1 MKAKQSKSK
10 RLQTNAMDSI
20 IHILDLIGTAVF
32 AITGALV
39 AGRKRMD
46 TFGVVILGCVTAV
59 GGGTLRD
66 VVLDRSPVFWV
77 SSPHYLAIATFA
89 AIGTFV
95 VVHRWKLPEMI
106 MAYADAV
113 GLAVFT
119 VIGFQAGFQTTGSYG
134 ISIVMGMT
142 TGVVGGIIRDVLA
155 GEIPLIFHKEVYAS
169 ASLAGAALLA
179 AGTHLQWTPSLA
191 LALAI
196 LTTLGIRIAAI
207 HWDLTLP
214 TFHPKEDTSAD

>member
-1 MKAKQSKSK
+1 
-10 RLQTNAMDSI
+10 MDSI

-66 VVLDRSPVFWV
+66 VVLGHSPVFWV
-77 SSPHYLAIATFA
+77 SSPHYLAIAALA
-89 AIGTFV
+89 AIGTFIV
-95 VVHRWKLPEMI
+95 AHRWRLPEMAI
-106 MAYADAV
+106 AYADAV

-119 VIGFQAGFQTTGSYG
+119 VIGFQAGFQTTHSYG

-155 GEIPLIFHKEVYAS
+155 GKIPLIFHKEIYAM
-169 ASLAGAALLA
+169 ASLLGATLLA
-179 AGTHLQWTPSLA
+179 VSTHLQWPVPLA
-191 LALAI
+191 LSLSI
-196 LTTLGIRIAAI
+196 LTTLGIRLAAL
-207 HWDLTLP
+207 HWNLALTVFP
-214 TFHPKEDTSAD
+214 PKYLSRAE

>member
-1 MKAKQSKSK
+1 
-10 RLQTNAMDSI
+10 MDSI
-20 IHILDLIGTAVF
+20 IHALDLIGTAVF

-66 VVLDRSPVFWV
+66 VVLGHRPVFWV
-77 SSPHYLAIATFA
+77 SSPHYLAIAALA
-89 AIGTFV
+89 AIGTFMV
-95 VVHRWKLPEMI
+95 AHRWRLPEMAI
-106 MAYADAV
+106 AYADAV

-119 VIGFQAGFQTTGSYG
+119 VIGFQTGFLSTHSYG

-155 GEIPLIFHKEVYAS
+155 GKIPLIFHKEIYAL
-169 ASLAGAALLA
+169 ASLLGASLLA
-179 AGTHLQWTPSLA
+179 ISIHFNWPAPLA
-191 LALAI
+191 LPLSILA
-196 LTTLGIRIAAI
+196 TLGIRMAAL
-207 HWDLTLP
+207 HWNLTLP
-214 TFHPKEDTSAD
+214 VFPPKDCGKSA

>member
-1 MKAKQSKSK
+1 
-10 RLQTNAMDSI
+10 MDSI
-20 IHILDLIGTAVF
+20 IHALDLVGTAVF

-66 VVLDRSPVFWV
+66 VVLGHHPVFWI
-77 SSPHYLAIATFA
+77 SSPHYLAIAALA

-95 VVHRWKLPEMI
+95 VAHRWRLPEMAI
-106 MAYADAV
+106 AYADAV

-119 VIGFQAGFQTTGSYG
+119 VIGFQTSFQTTGSFG
-134 ISIVMGMT
+134 ISIIMGMT

-155 GEIPLIFHKEVYAS
+155 GKIPLIFHKEIYAL
-169 ASLAGAALLA
+169 ASLLGASLLA
-179 AGTHLQWTPSLA
+179 VSIHFHWPAPLA
-191 LALAI
+191 LPLAI
-196 LTTLGIRIAAI
+196 LATLGVRIAAL
-207 HWDLTLP
+207 HWNLTLP
-214 TFHPKEDTSAD
+214 TFPPKYLSPAE

>member
-1 MKAKQSKSK
+1 
-10 RLQTNAMDSI
+10 MDSI

-66 VVLDRSPVFWV
+66 LTLGRSPVFWV
-77 SSPHYLAIATFA
+77 SSPHYLAIATTA

-95 VVHRWKLPEMI
+95 VAHRWRLPRMAI
-106 MAYADAV
+106 AYADAV

-119 VIGFQAGFQTTGSYG
+119 VIGFEAGFQTTGSYG
-134 ISIVMGMT
+134 ISIIMGMT

-155 GEIPLIFHKEVYAS
+155 GEIPLIFHKEIYAL
-169 ASLAGAALLA
+169 ASLIGAALLA
-179 AGTHLQWTPSLA
+179 LATKLQWPPTLA
-191 LALAI
+191 LALAV
-196 LTTLGIRIAAI
+196 LTTLGIRIAAL
-207 HWDLTLP
+207 HWNLALP
-214 TFHPKEDTSAD
+214 VFPPKYLSRAE

>member
-1 MKAKQSKSK
+1 
-10 RLQTNAMDSI
+10 MDSV

-32 AITGALV
+32 ATTGALV

-66 VVLDRSPVFWV
+66 VVLGRSPVFWV
-77 SSPHYLAIATFA
+77 SSPHYLAIATLA

-95 VVHRWKLPEMI
+95 VAHRWRLPEMAI
-106 MAYADAV
+106 AYADAV

-119 VIGFQAGFQTTGSYG
+119 VMGFQAGFQTTHSFG

-155 GEIPLIFHKEVYAS
+155 GTIPLIFHKEIYAL

-179 AGTHLQWTPSLA
+179 LSIHLQWPTTLA
-191 LALAI
+191 LPLAI
-196 LTTLGIRIAAI
+196 LTTLGIRIAAL
-207 HWDLTLP
+207 HWNLTLP
-214 TFHPKEDTSAD
+214 VFPPKYLSRGE

>member
-1 MKAKQSKSK
+1 
-10 RLQTNAMDSI
+10 MDSI
-20 IHILDLIGTAVF
+20 MHILDLIGTAVF

-66 VVLDRSPVFWV
+66 VVLGRSPVFWV
-77 SSPHYLAIATFA
+77 SSPHYLAIAALA

-95 VVHRWKLPEMI
+95 VAHRWRLPEMAI
-106 MAYADAV
+106 AYADAV

-119 VIGFQAGFQTTGSYG
+119 VIGFQTSFQTTGSFG
-134 ISIVMGMT
+134 ISIIMGMT
-142 TGVVGGIIRDVLA
+142 TGVVGGIVRDVLA
-155 GEIPLIFHKEVYAS
+155 GEIPLIFHKEIYAS

-179 AGTHLQWTPSLA
+179 LSTRLHWPAS
-191 LALAI
+191 LAI
-196 LTTLGIRIAAI
+196 LLSILTSLGIRLAAL
-207 HWDLTLP
+207 HWNLTLP
-214 TFHPKEDTSAD
+214 IFPPKNQRP